1 MKVFSGKTKNKI
13 KFAAF
18 LLFIIVAFVC
28 LCLLHGINRKERES
42 DAAIRWQSDKQAFSY
57 ISVYISPEENWNE
70 NDRKTLI
77 SNLKMSF
84 QQNSVINENRED
96 NSEGLLND
104 CFSCEGVME
113 FTNGKNTATAKVT
126 ATGGDFFF
134 FHQPVWL
141 SGFAYSDNDVM
152 KDRAIIDKELAWQ
165 LFGGENVAGMPFK
178 INGNTY
184 YVAGVVDTS
193 QVKEEKKAYGE
204 INRAWLP
211 YSAFC
216 KEYQGDMAP
225 GGTAS
230 KDAGTTPDTNIN
242 ITGNTNK
249 LPITCYEIVIPD
261 PVKEWAINLVQTSLN
276 AKDRKMVII
285 ENSKRT
291 NFFYVINNLKNF
303 FYNTSGTQPV
313 AYPYW
318 ENAAK
323 VRDNKR
329 EVYTGI
335 FLISLIYPV
344 LLCIRVIAGIYK
356 IADGKIKKRKNKK
369 HAIYKYQ
376 DY

>member
-1 MKVFSGKTKNKI
+1 MKVYPCKTKNKI
-13 KFAAF
+13 RLMAF
-18 LLFIIVAFVC
+18 LIFIIVALVC
-28 LCLLHGINRKERES
+28 LCLLHETNQKEHQS
-42 DAAIRWQSDKQAFSY
+42 NAAAHWQSGKQAFSY

-70 NDRKTLI
+70 NDRKTLV

-96 NSEGLLND
+96 SNEGLLKD

-193 QVKEEKKAYGE
+193 HLKEEKKAYGE

-216 KEYQGDMAP
+216 KENQEQAGITA
-225 GGTAS
+225 GTAGAANTS
-230 KDAGTTPDTNIN
+230 TVTSDTDTMDKI
-242 ITGNTNK
+242 
-249 LPITCYEIVIPD
+249 PITCYEIVLPD
-261 PVKEWAINLVQTSLN
+261 PVQAWAINLIQTTLD
-276 AKDRKMVII
+276 AKERKMVVL

-291 NFFYVINNLKNF
+291 NFLYVINNLKNF
-303 FYNTSGTQPV
+303 IYKSSDTQPV
-313 AYPYW
+313 SYPYW

-323 VRDNKR
+323 VRDTKR
-329 EVYTGI
+329 EIYTAI
-335 FLISLIYPV
+335 LLISLIYPV
-344 LLCIRVIAGIYK
+344 LLCLRVIIGLYK
-356 IADGKIKKRKNKK
+356 IADGKIKEWKNKK
-369 HAIYKYQ
+369 HSC
-376 DY
+376 

>member
-28 LCLLHGINRKERES
+28 LYLLHGINQKERES

-230 KDAGTTPDTNIN
+230 KDAGTTPDTDTN

-276 AKDRKMVII
+276 AKDRKMVTI

-344 LLCIRVIAGIYK
+344 LLCIRVIVGIYK

>member
-1 MKVFSGKTKNKI
+1 MKGFLGKTKNKI
-13 KFAAF
+13 RFTTF
-18 LLFIIVAFVC
+18 LICAIVALVC
-28 LCLLHGINRKERES
+28 LCLLHETNQKERDS
-42 DAAIRWQSDKQAFSY
+42 DAAIRWKSDKQDFSY
-57 ISVYISPEENWNE
+57 ISVYMSPEENWKE
-70 NDRKTLI
+70 NDRNTLI

-84 QQNSVINENRED
+84 QQNSIINENRED
-96 NSEGLLND
+96 NSEGLIKD
-104 CFSCEGVME
+104 CFSCEGIMN

-165 LFGGENVAGMPFK
+165 LFGGENVAGMSFK

-193 QVKEEKKAYGE
+193 HLKEDKKAYGE

-216 KEYQGDMAP
+216 KEYQGSQATP

-230 KDAGTTPDTNIN
+230 TTNTGINSIPDTG
-242 ITGNTNK
+242 TEENTNK
-249 LPITCYEIVIPD
+249 LPITCYEIVLPD
-261 PVKEWAINLVQTSLN
+261 PVKEWAVNLIQTSLDVKN
-276 AKDRKMVII
+276 RKMVVT

-291 NFFYVINNLKNF
+291 NFFYVMDNLKNF
-303 FYNTSGTQPV
+303 FYKTSGTQPV

-318 ENAAK
+318 ENAART
-323 VRDNKR
+323 RDTKR
-329 EVYTGI
+329 EIYTGI
-335 FLISLIYPV
+335 LLIALIYPV
-344 LLCIRVIAGIYK
+344 LLFIKIITWIYK
-356 IADGKIKKRKNKK
+356 TIDGKIKKRLNKK
-369 HAIYKYQ
+369 HAYPL
-376 DY
+376 